1 VHDRSWRAL
10 DALVGA
16 LDQLLTALDEHL
28 DGDVVGDQVLL
39 DQLTHEVEVGLA
51 GRREADL
58 DLLEAHRHQF
68 FEHAQLAGGV
78 HRVDERLV
86 AVAQVDRAPQRRLV
100 DGHVGPRA
108 VGEDDGHERAVL
120 LEGHRC
126 RCDVALVARSP
137 GTLAINMTESTA
149 RRGAPRRRRSRPQ
162 TSDQPYDGGHVNTS
176 NLTSFN
182 VLPPVEA
189 PTGFFALGVPERIDD
204 GLAACGFAQPF
215 AIQTEAIPVAVTGK
229 DVCGRAKTGSGKTL
243 AFGVPML
250 ARITDKA
257 EPSRPLGLVL
267 VPTRELAVQV
277 AEVLEPVAH
286 HAGMRVL
293 PVYGGAS
300 RHHQVDEL
308 AKGVEIVIATPLR
321 LIDLIKSNEVSL
333 DDMQIVTLD
342 EADRMADD
350 GFTPQVE
357 WILRHC
363 GSRNQTMLFS
373 ATLDGD
379 VGHLIRHYQTD
390 PVTVA
395 IDEATDTVG
404 TMHHLFLAVHHMDKD
419 KVIGSISKSIPKVLV
434 FCQTKRNCDR
444 VARNLEELGIDAGP
458 LHGDMQQSARERI
471 LRKFAEGK
479 LSVLVATDVAARG
492 IDIDDIGAVIHY
504 EPAKDVK
511 DYLHRSGRTARAGRD
526 GWAVTLVEYNQLTQ
540 MRILQRGMRLPT
552 EKPIEVFSNDPRL
565 LHLPEF
571 ELD

>member
-1 VHDRSWRAL
+1 MFGSIGWSDHTLGCPWRDRVGKSKNPPTGGRGVRANASMWRSPYVSRRRLRHNIRIHDSTLPR
-10 DALVGA
+10 
-16 LDQLLTALDEHL
+16 HL
-28 DGDVVGDQVLL
+28 APSRD
-39 DQLTHEVEVGLA
+39 LA
-51 GRREADL
+51 GM
-58 DLLEAHRHQF
+58 
-68 FEHAQLAGGV
+68 
-78 HRVDERLV
+78 LV
-86 AVAQVDRAPQRRLV
+86 TD
-100 DGHVGPRA
+100 
-108 VGEDDGHERAVL
+108 
-120 LEGHRC
+120 
-126 RCDVALVARSP
+126 
-137 GTLAINMTESTA
+137 MTESTA

-162 TSDQPYDGGHVNTS
+162 NSDQPYDGGHVNTS
-176 NLTSFN
+176 NLTSIN
-182 VLPPVEA
+182 ALPAVEA
-189 PTGFFALGVPERIDD
+189 PTGFFDLGVPERIDD

-215 AIQTEAIPVAVTGK
+215 AIQTEAIPIAVTGK

-250 ARITDKA
+250 ARITDEA
-257 EPSRPLGLVL
+257 APSRPLGLVL

-277 AEVLEPVAH
+277 AEVLAPVAQ
-286 HAGMRVL
+286 HAGMTVL

-379 VGHLIRHYQTD
+379 VGHLIKHYQTD

-419 KVIGSISKSIPKVLV
+419 KVIGSIGKSIPKVLV

-444 VARNLEELGIDAGP
+444 VARNLDDLGVDASP
-458 LHGDMQQSARERI
+458 LHGDMQQSARERV

-479 LSVLVATDVAARG
+479 LSILVATDVAARG

-504 EPAKDVK
+504 QPAKDVK

-526 GWAVTLVEYNQLTQ
+526 GWAVTLVEYNQHTQ

-552 EKPIEVFSNDPRL
+552 EKPIEVFSNDSRL
-565 LHLPEF
+565 MHLPEF
-571 ELD
+571 ETE